1 MSTAEAVPTSAPD
14 SSGAPVL
21 AGANPLSKLLAAL
34 AIAIA
39 LILSLDVVSAG
50 TALILELAVL
60 PLAGLS
66 FRMLLSRG
74 WPLLLAAIGGG
85 YGTALLAAKTGTVVL
100 DWGPFLL
107 TTGSLD
113 SALAVV
119 LRSMAIALP
128 GILLLVCTDPTDL
141 ADSLA
146 QRAKLPARFVLG
158 ALAAMRLVGLLIE
171 EWQTLGMAR
180 RARGVGSNA
189 GFFGR
194 LKASWGQAMA
204 LLVQALRRAGRLAV
218 TMEAKGFGS
227 GPRTWARDS
236 TFGWLDLWVAL
247 GALAVIGLSIGLA
260 IAAGRWNPVFW

>member
-1 MSTAEAVPTSAPD
+1 MSLARA
-14 SSGAPVL
+14 VL
-21 AGANPLSKLLAAL
+21 APETQAAAPALLRAANPLSKLLGAL
-34 AIAIA
+34 AIAVA
-39 LILSLDVVSAG
+39 LILSLDVISAG
-50 TALILELAVL
+50 TALLLELVLL

-66 FRMLLSRG
+66 FRALLARG
-74 WPLLLAAIGGG
+74 WPILLAAIGGG
-85 YGTALLAAKTGTVVL
+85 YGTALLAAKTGSVVL

-113 SALAVV
+113 SAAAVV
-119 LRSMAIALP
+119 LRSIAIALP

-171 EWQTLGMAR
+171 EWQILGMAR

-194 LKASWGQAMA
+194 FKASLGQGMA

-227 GPRTWARDS
+227 GARTWARES
-236 TFGWLDLWVAL
+236 RFSRLDLWVVMGSA
-247 GALAVIGLSIGLA
+247 AIIGLSIGFASLL
-260 IAAGRWNPVFW
+260 GRWNPVFW

>member
-1 MSTAEAVPTSAPD
+1 MSFLQTTAGSDPLRAAEP
-14 SSGAPVL
+14 L
-21 AGANPLSKLLAAL
+21 LRRANPLSKLLGAL
-34 AIAIA
+34 AVAIV
-39 LILSLDVVSAG
+39 LILSLDVVSAAV
-50 TALILELAVL
+50 ALLLELLLL
-60 PLAGLS
+60 PLCGL
-66 FRMLLSRG
+66 RLRTLLARG
-74 WPLLLAAIGGG
+74 WPILLAAIAGG
-85 YGTALLAAKTGTVVL
+85 YGTALLAAKTGSVVL

-107 TTGSLD
+107 TTGSLG
-113 SALAVV
+113 SALAVI

-128 GILLLVCTDPTDL
+128 GILLLVSTDPTDL

-194 LKASWGQAMA
+194 LKASLGQGMA

-227 GPRTWARDS
+227 GRRSWARAS
-236 TFGWLDLWVAL
+236 IFTLLDLWVAL
-247 GALAVIGLSIGLA
+247 GAALIIALSVSAAVVLGS
-260 IAAGRWNPVFW
+260 WNPVFW

>member
-1 MSTAEAVPTSAPD
+1 MSFAGVETMSA
-14 SSGAPVL
+14 SGVRGPL
-21 AGANPLSKLLAAL
+21 LSRANPLSKLLAAL
-34 AIAIA
+34 ALAVA
-39 LILSLDVVSAG
+39 LVLSLDVVSASA
-50 TALILELAVL
+50 ALVMELALL
-60 PLAGLS
+60 PLAGLRLRTL
-66 FRMLLSRG
+66 FVRG
-74 WPLLLAAIGGG
+74 WSVLLAAIAGG
-85 YGTALLAAKTGTVVL
+85 YGTALLAAKTGAVVL

-107 TTGSLD
+107 TSGSLT

-158 ALAAMRLVGLLIE
+158 ALAAMRLVGLLLE

-189 GFFGR
+189 GIFGR
-194 LKASWGQAMA
+194 LKASLGQGLA

-218 TMEAKGFGS
+218 TMEAKGFGTA
-227 GPRTWARDS
+227 PRSWARESHFTAVDS
-236 TFGWLDLWVAL
+236 WVAA
-247 GALAVIGLSIGLA
+247 GSTAMIAISVGLAVMLGS
-260 IAAGRWNPVFW
+260 WNPVFW